1 MTKVNKF
8 SIFFRVYLEYFGKFY
23 ERLHHY
29 KKYLKETQTRPEKM
43 RAIGRI
49 QEMNKIVRLSDIYI
63 ILLETQRDTK
73 SNHKLMDRN

>member
-29 KKYLKETQTRPEKM
+29 KKYLKEIQTRPEKNESHWKNT
-43 RAIGRI
+43 GN
-49 QEMNKIVRLSDIYI
+49 E
-63 ILLETQRDTK
+63 
-73 SNHKLMDRN
+73 